1 MGVSKTRNA
10 RIDNE
15 KQIQA
20 WFGCISEILPRETL
34 AVKLPTSGNYTSVII
49 LCSTIFLNARFMT
62 KLKSERG
69 KIDEGISQKYVKLA
83 SNQIYDAL
91 TIDINQ

>member
-1 MGVSKTRNA
+1 MFHN
-10 RIDNE
+10 
-15 KQIQA
+15 
-20 WFGCISEILPRETL
+20 ISECEVHDK
-34 AVKLPTSGNYTSVII
+34 VKNMNVE
-49 LCSTIFLNARFMT
+49 
-62 KLKSERG
+62 KSELG